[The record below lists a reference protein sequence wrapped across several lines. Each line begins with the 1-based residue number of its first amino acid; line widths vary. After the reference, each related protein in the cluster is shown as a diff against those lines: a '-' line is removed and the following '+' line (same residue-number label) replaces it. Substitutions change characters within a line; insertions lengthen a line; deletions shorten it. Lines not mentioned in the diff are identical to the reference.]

1 MHILFLTHYFPPEVN
16 APATRTFEHCRRW
29 VKAGHQVTV
38 ITCAPNCPTGIVF
51 DDYENHW
58 RDEEWIEGIRVV
70 RVWTYLAPNKGFL
83 KRVINFVS
91 YMFRAAWE
99 ARRVSDVDLLIAT
112 SPQLFCGWGGVLA
125 RRKNVPFVLEIR
137 DLWPESIVAVGAMRR
152 NFVIRVLEWLEKKLY
167 QSADHIVTVGE
178 DYRQG
183 LLDRGVDEDEISVI
197 PNGVDLTQFMRA
209 DGSVIRNE
217 FGAGDR
223 FVCGYIGTVGMAHGL
238 EVMLDAAEM
247 LKRQG
252 RDDIQFWIV
261 GDGARRAELE
271 QMAAEKGLTNVRFT
285 GLLPKEKMPEVI
297 SACDSCLVHLKGADL
312 FSTVMPSKVFEY
324 MALNVPIIMGVRGQA
339 CDIVQQGK
347 AGIPMVPDDPQSLID
362 CIEEVRRKGSNAFQ
376 GRDYVAKHFNRD
388 KLAGRMLETLLDV
401 VHEAH
406 PTIPLV
412 THKKAG

>member
-29 VKAGHQVTV
+29 VKAGHKVTV
-38 ITCAPNCPTGIVF
+38 ITCAPNCPTGVVF
-51 DDYENHW
+51 NDYQNHW
-58 RDEEWIEGIRVV
+58 RDEEWIEGIRVI
-70 RVWTYLAPNKGFL
+70 RVWTYLAPNKGFF
-83 KRVINFVS
+83 KRVVNFLS

-99 ARRVSDVDLLIAT
+99 ARRVSDVDVTIAT
-112 SPQLFCGWGGVLA
+112 SPQLFCGWAGVFA

-137 DLWPESIVAVGAMRR
+137 DLWPESIVAVGAMKR
-152 NFVIRVLEWLEKKLY
+152 NFVIRALEWLEKKLY
-167 QSADHIVTVGE
+167 QSADHIVTVGD

-183 LLDRGVDEDEISVI
+183 LIDRGVADDDISVF
-197 PNGVDLTQFMRA
+197 PNGVDLTQFSRA
-209 DGSVIRNE
+209 DGSSVREE

-238 EVMLDAAEM
+238 EVMLNAAET
-247 LKRQG
+247 LKQQG

-312 FSTVMPSKVFEY
+312 FSTVMPSKIFEY

-339 CDIVQQGK
+339 CTIVEQGK
-347 AGIPMVPDDPQSLID
+347 AGIPMTPDDSQSLLE
-362 CIEEVRRKGSNAFQ
+362 CIGRIRSMGPHAFQ

-388 KLAGRMLETLLDV
+388 KLAAGMLETLLDV
-401 VHEAH
+401 VQEAR
-406 PTIPLV
+406 PTIPLIH
-412 THKKAG
+412 HKKAG